1 MKREHWKSRLG
12 FIWAAVGSA
21 VGLGSIWRFPY
32 IVGESGGA
40 AFVIVYLICLAL
52 VGFPVLIAE
61 ILIGRKAQSSPSGA
75 YSSISRSK
83 IWGFVGKL
91 TVVTGFLISSFYG
104 VIAGWTFG
112 YLIEAIRGNLNHFAS
127 ADEVLAYFNGLTQST
142 IWALSYFFLFM
153 IICFYIV
160 YTGVR
165 RGIEAANKILMPLLF
180 FVLLAL
186 VFKGLSMP
194 EAGKGI
200 AFLFKPDFS
209 VLTPTAILVALGQA
223 FFALS
228 LGQGTM
234 VTYGSYLT
242 EKENIPTTCFPV
254 TIFGT
259 VVSLLAGIAIFPIV
273 FGVGLEPSSGV
284 GLMFKTLP
292 MVFSQIPGGYFLA
305 ILFFL
310 LIFLAGLTSQISA
323 LEPMISYLI
332 DEKKFKRHKAALAT
346 AAASFLVGIPSAL
359 SFGILKDITFHGN
372 TFFDILSFLCINIFV
387 PLGGLAAVLLV
398 GWRWGIPKAFNHLR
412 VGTAGLFERIP
423 FVEKYLAFGIKY
435 LAPLIIVF
443 ILLDLIGI
451 FK

>member
-1 MKREHWKSRLG
+1 MKREQWKSRLG

-61 ILIGRKAQSSPSGA
+61 ILIGRKTQSNPSGA
-75 YSSISRSK
+75 FRK
-83 IWGFVGKL
+83 IAHSPAWTMIGKI
-91 TVVTGFLISSFYG
+91 TIITGFLISTFYG
-104 VIAGWTFG
+104 VIGGWTLG
-112 YLIEAIRGNLNHFAS
+112 YLVEAIRGNLSNFSS
-127 ADEVLAYFNGLTQST
+127 AEEALKYFNQLTHSPL
-142 IWALSYFFLFM
+142 WALSYFFLFM
-153 IICFYIV
+153 GLGFYIV

-165 RGIEAANKILMPLLF
+165 RGIESANKVLMPLLL

-186 VFKGLSMP
+186 VLKGISMHGASKGLT
-194 EAGKGI
+194 
-200 AFLFKPDFS
+200 FLFKPDFS
-209 VLTPTAILVALGQA
+209 LLTPTAILLALGQA

-234 VTYGSYLT
+234 ITYGSYLT
-242 EKENIPTTCFPV
+242 EKENIPSTCFPV

-259 VVSLLAGIAIFPIV
+259 LVSLLAGIAIFPIV
-273 FGVGLEPSSGV
+273 FAVGLTPSSGV

-292 MVFSQIPGGYFLA
+292 MVFSQITGGYFLA

-332 DEKKFKRHKAALAT
+332 DEKKVKRHRASLIT
-346 AAASFLVGIPSAL
+346 AASSFVIGIPSAL
-359 SFGILKDITFHGN
+359 SFGVMSKFTLNGY
-372 TFFDILSFLCINIFV
+372 TFFEILSFLCINILV
-387 PLGGLAAVLLV
+387 PLGGLLAVVFV
-398 GWRWGIPKAFNHLR
+398 GWKWKIPEAFSHLR
-412 VGTAGLFERIP
+412 VGTKGLFQRIP
-423 FVEKYLAFGIKY
+423 FLEKYLAFGIKY
-435 LAPLIIVF
+435 LAPLIILF
-443 ILLDLIGI
+443 ILFDLMGI
-451 FK
+451 F